1 MKHIAWVIAVI
12 GYLTS
17 CGANSR
23 PTSMSE
29 RDRLMYDNT
38 LARYTE
44 LRRRFDEL
52 SNAVGTPEYVQLQ
65 SDIEALSYSF
75 DPKQMSS
82 EDSAL
87 CATLQ
92 KNIESLRSGEVADN
106 KSVSETK
113 RNSSSQAG
121 VLVERRDVL
130 LNTVQRHPCYLY
142 RGDKLCISASSDKP
156 FDLRLYNADSK

>member
-17 CGANSR
+17 CGGNSR

-44 LRRRFDEL
+44 LRKRFDEL
-52 SNAVGTPEYVQLQ
+52 ANAVGTPEYVQLQ

-92 KNIESLRSGEVADN
+92 HNVEALRNGEVEDN
-106 KSVSETK
+106 KSISETK
-113 RNSSSQAG
+113 RNSSS
-121 VLVERRDVL
+121 
-130 LNTVQRHPCYLY
+130 
-142 RGDKLCISASSDKP
+142 
-156 FDLRLYNADSK
+156 